1 MGLSSDARQY
11 LTFQSALTIKNKSII
26 TNPSHL
32 ISHLRTQTHI
42 LSYWFDVSKPAQN
55 VSFGVL
61 KVIDICNGR
70 AFSQQS
76 EVGTKDGATK
86 HKAPLRAPLELV
98 PFTGKER
105 DEETGYGYFGARYM
119 DHELMTMW
127 LSVDPMSDKYPSI
140 SPYAYCAWNPVKL
153 VDPDGRDWYK
163 TEDGKM
169 HYTVK
174 YTSKEKFQNSGI
186 KGEYLGKTTTVGSKY
201 YSLFGQELDKNSKNG
216 QITMKIDDAMMKYK
230 EYGIAY
236 DIYLKSSSCWDPEP
250 SHSYTDLT
258 ISSVRYTH
266 GSKNIHGPNEMGTYA
281 GMADIYYY
289 VNGSEK
295 FMQGRLESW
304 SPTTCV
310 SGRNGNGTSPSR
322 RGTDGKLIRSYITL
336 RNENSINGVIL
347 GLNFHSEQMLANFKK
362 KLDALYK

>member
-1 MGLSSDARQY
+1 MQ
-11 LTFQSALTIKNKSII
+11 
-26 TNPSHL
+26 
-32 ISHLRTQTHI
+32 TQTHI
-42 LSYWFDVSKPAQN
+42 LPYLSNVSKPAPKTGFGHSESTDNQQLFDSQF
-55 VSFGVL
+55 VS
-61 KVIDICNGR
+61 
-70 AFSQQS
+70 S
-76 EVGTKDGATK
+76 
-86 HKAPLRAPLELV
+86 
-98 PFTGKER
+98 FTGKER

-174 YTSKEKFQNSGI
+174 YTSKEKFHNSSI
-186 KGEYLGKTTTVGSKY
+186 KGEYLGKTATVGSKY

-258 ISSVRYTH
+258 IPSVRCD
-266 GSKNIHGPNEMGTYA
+266 IFVFA
-281 GMADIYYY
+281 G
-289 VNGSEK
+289 
-295 FMQGRLESW
+295 F
-304 SPTTCV
+304 
-310 SGRNGNGTSPSR
+310 
-322 RGTDGKLIRSYITL
+322 
-336 RNENSINGVIL
+336 INMLFFLVDTNV
-347 GLNFHSEQMLANFKK
+347 LNTKA
-362 KLDALYK
+362 

>member
-1 MGLSSDARQY
+1 MA
-11 LTFQSALTIKNKSII
+11 
-26 TNPSHL
+26 
-32 ISHLRTQTHI
+32 
-42 LSYWFDVSKPAQN
+42 
-55 VSFGVL
+55 
-61 KVIDICNGR
+61 
-70 AFSQQS
+70 
-76 EVGTKDGATK
+76 
-86 HKAPLRAPLELV
+86 
-98 PFTGKER
+98 
-105 DEETGYGYFGARYM
+105 
-119 DHELMTMW
+119 
-127 LSVDPMSDKYPSI
+127 DKYPNI
-140 SPYAYCAWNPVKL
+140 SPYAYCAWNPVKF

-169 HYTVK
+169 HYTVE
-174 YTSKEKFQNSGI
+174 YTSKEKFQKSGI

-258 ISSVRYTH
+258 IPSVQYTH